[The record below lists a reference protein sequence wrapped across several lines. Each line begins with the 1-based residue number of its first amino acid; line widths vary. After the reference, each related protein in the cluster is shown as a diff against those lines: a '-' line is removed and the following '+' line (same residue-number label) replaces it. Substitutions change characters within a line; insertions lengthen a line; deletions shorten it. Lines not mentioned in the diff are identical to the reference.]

1 MVIVLETDTETLNAI
16 LDESPFSSYLGTTV
30 DKLGE
35 GFAVCSIPIT
45 EKVMNSYGT
54 LHGGVHYSLADSTVA
69 VALLHAL
76 GRDSHIAT
84 IEGKINYV
92 ASVDADRTDRI
103 HARATVDHIGS
114 RTAVVSVD
122 VMDDRNELL
131 CKCLFTFTA
140 DSGEEN
146 GSSA

>member
-1 MVIVLETDTETLNAI
+1 METETEALNAVLE
-16 LDESPFSSYLGTTV
+16 ESPFSSYLGTTV

-35 GFAVCSIPIT
+35 GFAVCSLPIT
-45 EKVMNSYGT
+45 EEILNSYGT

-76 GRDSHIAT
+76 GRDAHVAT

-92 ASVDADRTDRI
+92 ASVDPERTDRI
-103 HARATVDHIGS
+103 HARGTVDHIGS
-114 RTAVVSVD
+114 QTAVVTVE
-122 VMDDRNELL
+122 VIDDGNELL

-140 DSGEEN
+140 DAGADN
-146 GSSA
+146 GSPE